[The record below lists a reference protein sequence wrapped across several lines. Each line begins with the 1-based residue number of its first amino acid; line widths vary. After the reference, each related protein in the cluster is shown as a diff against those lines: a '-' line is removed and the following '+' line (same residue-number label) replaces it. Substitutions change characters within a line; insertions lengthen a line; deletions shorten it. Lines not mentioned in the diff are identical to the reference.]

1 MCIPMMPCNC
11 VCPPRCPPQ
20 ETTTP
25 SDDGGVGDGPKCTNG
40 APDQFFPDCCFN
52 GGSGRFCCPRGEDNL
67 HCCSNGFNNPW
78 CGPVPTPAYVVIFLH
93 HSRIVKL
100 WIFLC
105 FADLQSILQVIA
117 TIAHHANLAF
127 HGKIL

>member
-1 MCIPMMPCNC
+1 MFAHQDVHLKKPQPQAMTVVLETAQNAPMEHPINSFQIAASMEE
-11 VCPPRCPPQ
+11 VDDSAALVVKTIFTAVATAS
-20 ETTTP
+20 TTH
-25 SDDGGVGDGPKCTNG
+25 G
-40 APDQFFPDCCFN
+40 AVQSLPLRML
-52 GGSGRFCCPRGEDNL
+52 SFC
-67 HCCSNGFNNPW
+67 
-78 CGPVPTPAYVVIFLH
+78 LH